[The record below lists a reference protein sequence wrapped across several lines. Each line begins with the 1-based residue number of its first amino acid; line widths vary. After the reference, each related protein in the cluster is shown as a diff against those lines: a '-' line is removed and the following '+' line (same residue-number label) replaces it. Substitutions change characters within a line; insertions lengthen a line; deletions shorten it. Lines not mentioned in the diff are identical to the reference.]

1 MKNSRSWLIW
11 ATLATCAILV
21 IGAMGLLTRNV
32 RATQLDRAKA
42 EARATLEEQTR
53 LALWRMDAAGAA
65 ILLQENQRPPADYDP
80 NNTQPSL
87 PMTNDPLVKI
97 HFEVRNGILQSP
109 QGKQSKHSLEQ
120 LRQLLAKN
128 GNISTMLNCAAI
140 ASENAWNLLQK
151 DNEEVKQ
158 ELIYNPKEVTKGKNP
173 SRYDS
178 DYQVN
183 FNRQEKAQ
191 RAKVLQTQEIASNN
205 INAIANDSI
214 SQQAILPKADAPANQ
229 GGADAEQADAP
240 AIQSLTPAN
249 APDPF
254 AATPPASGL
263 TEIGNMRPVWI
274 GDELLLLRQ
283 LKVSNALVFQGLW
296 LDAAA
301 LRQRLLAEIPDL
313 LPDAQLLPCDSE
325 ANDPLAL
332 VSFPFRMER
341 SQIPILPSEGLS
353 KPLLVGWAAVICA
366 LIAVAALVQGVMQ
379 LSERRASFVSAVTH
393 ELRTP
398 LTTFKL
404 YSDML
409 ESGAVKEEKRGSY
422 LQILSREADRL
433 SHLVENVLAF
443 SRIER
448 GNARSQ
454 VREVETGLLLEEN
467 RERLEARLNTAGLSL
482 SVDSTSTLRVRADT
496 TAVEHILFNLIDNA
510 AKYAVNSDPP
520 VVRIDVRKSGR
531 FAEIRITD
539 HGPGIPPSER
549 GRIFHPFHKSAHE
562 AAETKPGVGLGLA
575 LSRRLAKAQGGDL
588 ICNGSGRSAEFVL
601 RLPLA
606 QR

>member
-21 IGAMGLLTRNV
+21 IGAMALLTRNV

-42 EARATLEEQTR
+42 EARANLEEQTR

-87 PMTNDPLVKI
+87 PMANDPLVKL
-97 HFEVRNGILQSP
+97 HFEVRNGTLQSP
-109 QGKQSKHSLEQ
+109 EGKQSKHSLEQ
-120 LRQLLAKN
+120 LRQLLAIN
-128 GNISTMLNCAAI
+128 GSIPTLLNSAAI
-140 ASENAWNLLQK
+140 ASENAWNNLKK
-151 DNEEVKQ
+151 DNDEVKQ
-158 ELIYNPKEVTKGKNP
+158 ELTSNPKEVSKGKNP

-191 RAKVLQTQEIASNN
+191 RTKVLQSQEIASNG
-205 INAIANDSI
+205 INAYANNALT
-214 SQQAILPKADAPANQ
+214 QQAVLPEPEATDNQRGGPAEQVDALANQ
-229 GGADAEQADAP
+229 TLA
-240 AIQSLTPAN
+240 PAN
-249 APDPF
+249 APGPF
-254 AATPPASGL
+254 TSSSASGL
-263 TEIGNMRPVWI
+263 TEISNMRPVWI

-313 LPDAQLLPCDSE
+313 LPDARLLTCDDK

-332 VSFPFRMER
+332 VSFPFRLER
-341 SQIPILPSEGLS
+341 NQTSLPATERLS

-454 VREVETGLLLEEN
+454 VREIETGLLLEEN
-467 RERLEARLNTAGLSL
+467 RERLEARLNTAGLGL

-510 AKYAVNSDPP
+510 AKYAANSEPP
-520 VVRIDVRKSGR
+520 MVRIDVRKSGR
-531 FAEIRITD
+531 FAEILVTD
-539 HGPGIPPSER
+539 HGPGIPLSER
-549 GRIFHPFHKSAHE
+549 SRIFHPFHKSAHE

-588 ICNGSGRSAEFVL
+588 LCNGSGRGAEFIL

-606 QR
+606 RA